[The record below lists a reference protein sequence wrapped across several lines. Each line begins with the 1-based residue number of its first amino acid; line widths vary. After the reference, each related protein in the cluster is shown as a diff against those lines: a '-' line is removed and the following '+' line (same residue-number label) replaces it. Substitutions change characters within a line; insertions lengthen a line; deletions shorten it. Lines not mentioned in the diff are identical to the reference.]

1 MKQDLGKGGIILA
14 VVLGVLA
21 LGAVVYFGFF
31 KTAGYT
37 AEDQAR
43 NDAQTKIS
51 DQNFNRVNES
61 LQPAGATNG
70 SPRDGRR

>member
-14 VVLGVLA
+14 VIVGALA

-31 KTAGYT
+31 RTAGYT

-43 NDAQTKIS
+43 NDAQTKVS

-61 LQPAGATNG
+61 LPPAGAGSG